1 MGPSISVFGLGYVGS
16 VSAACFASMGH
27 RVIGVDV
34 NPDKLA
40 MMEGGRS
47 PIIEAKMNGLVA
59 EANRACRLHA
69 TVDSIA
75 AVRDSDVSFVCVGTP
90 SLRSGKL
97 DSSHIEKVARE
108 IGAALKQKNQHTLSF
123 YAAPSCPG
131 QLSRSSCRFWS
142 RQAGG
147 APELILLLL
156 TIPNSCARQCRS

>member
-1 MGPSISVFGLGYVGS
+1 MLARCQPPASLPWAIASLG
-16 VSAACFASMGH
+16 
-27 RVIGVDV
+27 DV
-34 NPDKLA
+34 NPDKVA

-47 PIIEAKMNGLVA
+47 PIIEAKMNELVA
-59 EANRACRLHA
+59 EANRACRLLA

-108 IGAALKQKNQHTLSF
+108 IGAALKQKNQHILSF

-156 TIPNSCARQCRS
+156 TIPNSCAKAVP